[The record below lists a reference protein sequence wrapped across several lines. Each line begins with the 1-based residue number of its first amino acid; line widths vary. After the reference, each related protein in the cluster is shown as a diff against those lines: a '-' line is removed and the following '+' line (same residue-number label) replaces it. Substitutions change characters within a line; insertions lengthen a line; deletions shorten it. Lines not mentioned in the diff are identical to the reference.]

1 MWQFF
6 FSIVNPTTIF
16 PLLFPTHK
24 TMGKLKMV
32 LHFLLQF
39 NKRNLKVE
47 SQKIGKQFKPN
58 IYIELGRDGQK
69 RFLKEFEQNS
79 FFTPKHFIKRKKNR

>member
-1 MWQFF
+1 
-6 FSIVNPTTIF
+6 
-16 PLLFPTHK
+16 
-24 TMGKLKMV
+24 MGKLKMV

-69 RFLKEFEQNS
+69 RFLKDFEHNS
-79 FFTPKHFIKRKKNR
+79 FFTPKHFIKRRKKIDNL

>member
-39 NKRNLKVE
+39 NKINLKVE
-47 SQKIGKQFKPN
+47 SQK
-58 IYIELGRDGQK
+58 DGQK

-79 FFTPKHFIKRKKNR
+79 FFTPKHFIKRRKKIDNL

>member
-1 MWQFF
+1 VAIL

-24 TMGKLKMV
+24 IMGKMKMV

-47 SQKIGKQFKPN
+47 SQRIGKDLRPI
-58 IYIELGRDGQK
+58 IYIELRRGGQK
-69 RFLKEFEQNS
+69 RFKKSFEHNS
-79 FFTPKHFIKRKKNR
+79 FFTPKLFIKRKKIR